1 MINKDFFTHTKLVG
15 VTQKNDKNFEIQ
27 NILPLLKV
35 NGRIYC
41 IRDYSNKYDSNAIK
55 VYYFTKNEGL
65 HIGYIKR
72 ELSCEIAP
80 FLDSHIE
87 YDLIGAI
94 EEITGGNGNS
104 FGCNIRIWI
113 EDPEEPSYEDIEYFK
128 QSLKQ
133 EKIPQQHQPT
143 KNNLLTNKIM
153 ASLFIIA
160 LSLFIIVFAIIYK
173 SDIKNNDTV
182 DKSLITFN
190 EYNDLEIG
198 MSKIEVYDIVGSFGT
213 QLSEVGKI
221 TDEYYAEVYEYE
233 GYGEAG
239 ANAVLTFVNGEL
251 ESKTQYGLEYYFSD
265 EEVKEVNTPKQ
276 SPISIDDLKFSFNI
290 LPPNL
295 IGTVYVEATY
305 TNNTSFPITSLSLKY
320 LRKDEN
326 EVSYLTYYSTVMP
339 GDTSAKFDSFGPE
352 TQLLTDIELIE
363 CSITLTNELNEKIYI
378 NYDYKLNTY
387 KVY

>member
-1 MINKDFFTHTKLVG
+1 MTFPKFKTKIAGISHSNERG
-15 VTQKNDKNFEIQ
+15 VSIQ
-27 NILPLLKV
+27 SILPQLHI
-35 NGRIYC
+35 NQRITL
-41 IRDYSNKYDSNAIK
+41 IRDKENIYDPNAIK
-55 VYYFTKNEGL
+55 VYSQSGH
-65 HIGYIKR
+65 HIGYIER
-72 ELSCEIAP
+72 TLAAELSPTI
-80 FLDSHIE
+80 DSNPCLSLEGI
-87 YDLIGAI
+87 IT
-94 EEITGGNGNS
+94 EITSDGKYYDCYISVWLNS
-104 FGCNIRIWI
+104 IKDTSN
-113 EDPEEPSYEDIEYFK
+113 DIY
-128 QSLKQ
+128 SSS
-133 EKIPQQHQPT
+133 
-143 KNNLLTNKIM
+143 TNKQKNELFSGKTY
-153 ASLFIIA
+153 ASFFIIA

-173 SDIKNNDTV
+173 SDIKNNKSDIKNNKSV
-182 DKSLITFN
+182 DKSLITLN
-190 EYNDLEIG
+190 EYHDLEIG
-198 MSKIEVYDIVGSFGT
+198 MSISEVYDIVGSFGT
-213 QLSEVGKI
+213 QIAETKI
-221 TDEYYAEVYEYE
+221 DDYHSQVYEYK
-233 GYGEAG
+233 GYGEIG
-239 ANAVLTFVNGEL
+239 ANAILYFTNRKL

-320 LRKDEN
+320 LRNDEN